1 MRWCLALGLIAAALW
16 ALRGQLPGISS
27 AARSVN
33 PRWSLVALASLIVL
47 LTYAMLIESWRR
59 VLAEMGGRL
68 SPSRAAH
75 IWLGSNLA
83 RYLPGSLWQL
93 GAMGVMSQREGVALP
108 VATGSAVVL
117 TIVNVLTGLVVFA
130 LTSAQAPQLGSKG
143 TWFVVIGVAALLLAP
158 FILPRL
164 DRLVRSLTGRDVALP
179 RIGARALIIAGVS
192 TTFAWLAYG
201 VAFWVLTNS
210 VLPDAPRSIVSSIA
224 VYTGSYLLG
233 LLAVAPPAGIGVA
246 DGALILLAPQFGVA
260 TVAEA
265 SVLAVIVRIWR
276 TVLEVVPGVIAL
288 AAGAIAERNRREEA
302 PSDS

>member
-1 MRWCLALGLIAAALW
+1 MGLIAAALW
-16 ALRGQLPGISS
+16 ALRGQLPGISN
-27 AARSVN
+27 AARSVH
-33 PRWSLVALASLIVL
+33 PRWSLVALASAIVL
-47 LTYAMLIESWRR
+47 LTYAFLIECWRR

-68 SPSRAAH
+68 SPIRAAH

-83 RYLPGSLWQL
+83 RYVPGSLWQL
-93 GAMGVMSQREGVALP
+93 GAMGVMSQREGVAIP

-117 TIVNVLTGLVVFA
+117 TIVNVLTGLAVFA
-130 LTSAQAPQLGSKG
+130 LTSAQTPQLGNRG
-143 TWFVVIGVAALLLAP
+143 MWFVVVGVIALVLAP
-158 FILPRL
+158 FVLPRL
-164 DRLVRSLTGRDVALP
+164 DRLVRSLTGRDIVLP

-192 TTFAWLAYG
+192 TTVAWLAYG
-201 VAFWVLTNS
+201 VAFWVLTNA
-210 VLPDAPRSIVSSIA
+210 VLSDAPRSVVSCIA

-276 TVLEVVPGVIAL
+276 TVLEVVPGIVAL
-288 AAGAIAERNRREEA
+288 GIGAFVQRDRVDEKA
-302 PSDS
+302 PDR